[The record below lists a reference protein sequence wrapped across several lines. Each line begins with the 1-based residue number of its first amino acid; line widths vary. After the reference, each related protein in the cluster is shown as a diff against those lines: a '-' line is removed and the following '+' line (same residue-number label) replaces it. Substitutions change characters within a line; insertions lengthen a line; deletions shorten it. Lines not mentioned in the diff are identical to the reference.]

1 MQKIVSGKLV
11 KEIDQAY
18 INHAQ
23 ITSAQLMER
32 AARAFCDWFC
42 QLFPTDKGVC
52 IFVGTGNNGGDGVAI
67 ARLLWG
73 KGYAVKVVYL
83 GDLSK
88 ASQDF
93 SINRNLLP
101 EKVLFIPYE
110 VYSAHNSDDNV
121 LIDALFGVGINRPLD
136 GDFAE
141 VVKDINQR
149 KATVVSVDMP
159 SGLPSDSLV
168 EGVAVNATYT
178 VSFQFPKF
186 SLLLPE
192 HAKYT
197 GKLVV
202 KDIGIAM
209 EVLDGV
215 DQHKYW
221 VEPEKV
227 RPLHK
232 TFHAFSHKGDF
243 GKVLLI
249 GGSYG
254 KIGAILLATKAA
266 LRAGAGLVSTFC
278 PSCGVDIIQSSIPE
292 AMVVPGTGERE
303 LSLPLDAESFDA
315 LGLGPGMGQ
324 GDKPAELLE
333 YVLKTYQ
340 QPLVLDADALNL
352 LSAHKD
358 WYGYLEGRVLTPHL
372 KEFERLAGH
381 CDDHIQR
388 LKLAKDF
395 AVDHKCVLVLKGAF
409 TCINLPNGEQYFNSS
424 GTPYLGTG
432 GTGDALT
439 GIITSFLGQGYSPGN
454 AAIAGVFHHGLAG
467 EIAARDK
474 RKGMVAS
481 DVIEALPAS
490 FAELDVG

>member
-11 KEIDQAY
+11 KEIDEAY

-23 ITSAQLMER
+23 ITSTQLMER
-32 AARAFCDWFC
+32 AAVAFSDWFL
-42 QLFPTDKGVC
+42 QLFSTDMRIC

-67 ARLLWG
+67 ARLLW
-73 KGYAVKVVYL
+73 KSGYRVQVVYL

-93 SINRNLLP
+93 NINRNLLP
-101 EKVLFIPYE
+101 EKVHFIPYE
-110 VYSAHNSDDNV
+110 VYSAESSEKEV
-121 LIDALFGVGINRPLD
+121 LIDALFGVGINRPLE
-136 GDFAE
+136 GVYKE
-141 VVKDINQR
+141 LVKQINQR
-149 KATVVSVDMP
+149 KSTVVSVDMP
-159 SGLPSDSLV
+159 SGLPSDSLIEGDAV
-168 EGVAVNATYT
+168 EATYT

-192 HAKYT
+192 HARYT

-209 EVLDGV
+209 DVLKDV
-215 DQHKYW
+215 DQKKYW
-221 VEPEKV
+221 VGPDMVK
-227 RPLHK
+227 PLHK
-232 TFHAFSHKGDF
+232 NFHTFSHKGDF

-254 KIGAILLATKAA
+254 KIGAILLTTKAA

-278 PSCGVDIIQSSIPE
+278 PSCGVEIIQSNIPE

-303 LSLPLDAESFDA
+303 VSLPLDASAFDA
-315 LGLGPGMGQ
+315 LGVGPGMGQ
-324 GDKPAELLE
+324 GGKASELLD

-340 QPLVLDADALNL
+340 QPMVLDADALNL
-352 LSAHKD
+352 LSANKD

-372 KEFERLAGH
+372 KEFERLAGP
-381 CDDHIQR
+381 CEDHIQR
-388 LKLAKDF
+388 LKLAKSF
-395 AVDHKCVLVLKGAF
+395 AMDHKCILVLKGAF

-439 GIITSFLGQGYSPGN
+439 GIITSFLGQGYSSAN

-474 RKGMVAS
+474 RKGILAS
-481 DVIEALPAS
+481 DVIEALPAT
-490 FAELDVG
+490 FLELDVN